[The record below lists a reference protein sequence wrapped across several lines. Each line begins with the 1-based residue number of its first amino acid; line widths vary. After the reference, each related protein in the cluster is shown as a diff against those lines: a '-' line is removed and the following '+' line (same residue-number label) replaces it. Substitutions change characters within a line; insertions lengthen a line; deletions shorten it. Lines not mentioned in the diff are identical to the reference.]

1 MLVLCDGVPPD
12 GDEVRGNVMT
22 LSQPMIIFALR
33 YCLNSASYAPLT
45 CTRYLRDHWTEF
57 NSEIQIQIIEEIRSR
72 LATQTM
78 PMDIALTWQDMLND
92 VAQRNGSIPS
102 QSS

>member
-1 MLVLCDGVPPD
+1 
-12 GDEVRGNVMT
+12 MT

-45 CTRYLRDHWTEF
+45 CTRYLRDHWMEF
-57 NSEIQIQIIEEIRSR
+57 DPEFQVQIIDEIQSR

-78 PMDIALTWQDMLND
+78 PMDIALTWQDMLTD
-92 VAQRNGSIPS
+92 VAQRNGPIPS
-102 QSS
+102 RSS